1 MSTPNQ
7 DPRTVV
13 KTSTRL
19 WSTEVGLAQADELIP
34 QFDPAYK
41 FSNGTE
47 KVVKQHYLPENPSD

>member
-19 WSTEVGLAQADELIP
+19 WSDEVARADANDEPVPLH
-34 QFDPAYK
+34 DPAYR

-47 KVVKQHYLPENPSD
+47 KVEKAHYQPGNPA